1 MRRLL
6 VSGIALAAVLLT
18 GVPVRAAGFDFANQ
32 PNDAPIEVTAEQGL
46 EWSQD
51 GQRITARGKA
61 RAVRG
66 GVTVTADVLIAHYIQ
81 ANSQTQVSRLEA
93 HGNVTIKTATEEA
106 TGSLAIYDVTAATM
120 TLKGAPARIVTATD
134 TITARDGI
142 EYNENTRIAVARG
155 DALDIHGDK
164 RIRADVLT
172 ATFTAAEA
180 PPVKPVKPVKPATPA
195 KPAAG
200 AAGKEDPQ
208 AGKMALE
215 KAHAVGGVVITSPTD
230 VASGDVGDYDAKSGI
245 VTLSGSVKIT
255 RGANQLNGGYA
266 LFNMNTGVSNILASA
281 PGTKGKGRVEGLFSP
296 QKDGAGASPLG
307 KGNAQG
313 KDAQGKGL

>member
-6 VSGIALAAVLLT
+6 VSGVALAAVLLT
-18 GVPVRAAGFDFANQ
+18 GVPAAGFDFANQ

-66 GVTVTADVLIAHYIQ
+66 GVTVTADLLIAHYTQ

-93 HGNVTIKTATEEA
+93 HGNVTIRTATEEA

-142 EYNENTRIAVARG
+142 DYNENTRIAVARG

-172 ATFTAAEA
+172 ATFSAADTPA
-180 PPVKPVKPVKPATPA
+180 KPVKPATPA
-195 KPAAG
+195 KPG
-200 AAGKEDPQ
+200 ARPAGKEDPQ

-230 VASGDVGDYDAKSGI
+230 VATGDVGDYDAKSGI

-266 LFNMNTGVSNILASA
+266 LFNMNTGISNILASA

-296 QKDGAGASPLG
+296 QKDGAGALPLG
-307 KGNAQG
+307 SAQGKNAQG
-313 KDAQGKGL
+313 KGP